1 MPTSV
6 GVNRLESMRLSL
18 RPRSVRSR
26 LAVSDGDGNGS
37 KERNFLEG
45 AASSRI
51 GTRLHREIGNGA
63 SLRFGR
69 GGRLLHL
76 SDWDSIGR

>member
-1 MPTSV
+1 MLISI

-18 RPRSVRSR
+18 PPISGRNR

-45 AASSRI
+45 VATSRI
-51 GTRLHREIGNGA
+51 GARLHPEMAKGA
-63 SLRFGR
+63 SRRFGR